1 MVLCDN
7 CIHIDKCISLKD
19 RVAELGSCEWF
30 TDKSQYF
37 KMPPCKIGDFV
48 WAIRNYNGI
57 PHAQQGK
64 VIDMFFDK
72 DMRLLIVV
80 SHISRGEW
88 GEKVFATQ
96 EEAEAKIKEKYH
108 D

>member
-1 MVLCDN
+1 MS
-7 CIHIDKCISLKD
+7 KC
-19 RVAELGSCEWF
+19 VSCLNHVMCQIPDPDDCSMYL
-30 TDKSQYF
+30 DKSKYF

-64 VIDMFFDK
+64 VIDMFFCK
-72 DMRLLIVV
+72 DMKLHIVV

-88 GEKVFATQ
+88 GEKVFATY
-96 EEAEAKIKEKYH
+96 EDAMAKINEMNKKG
-108 D
+108 